1 MRQMDPLLAAV
12 MAGTPKALEQFQ
24 ATYTPLVRYVVSPF
38 LSDPRDR
45 EECISDVFLLVW
57 QNLTRFDPAKG
68 SLTTWLT
75 VLARN
80 TALNRRRAERRHQG
94 HAPLEER
101 MEAPEDTPEEALM
114 RKERSQAL
122 QEALEDLSGVE
133 RDLFLRKYYYRQS
146 TQQISREMGQSLR
159 AVEGKL
165 YRIRKRLQRQLG
177 GDRYE

>member
-1 MRQMDPLLAAV
+1 MRQTDPLLAAV
-12 MAGTPKALEQFQ
+12 KAGAPKALEQFQ
-24 ATYTPLVRYVVSPF
+24 TTYTPLVRYVVSPF
-38 LSDPRDR
+38 LPDPRDR

-57 QNLTRFDPAKG
+57 QHLARFDPAKG

-75 VLARN
+75 VIARN

-94 HAPLEER
+94 HAPLEDW
-101 MEAPEDTPEEALM
+101 MEAPEDTPEEALI
-114 RKERSQAL
+114 RRERSQAL
-122 QEALEDLSGVE
+122 LEALEDLSGAE

-146 TQQISREMGQSLR
+146 TGQISRETGQSLR

-165 YRIRKRLQRQLG
+165 YRIRRRLRRQLG

>member
-1 MRQMDPLLAAV
+1 MNHPDPLLAAV
-12 MAGTPKALEQFQ
+12 QAGTPQAMEKFQ
-24 ATYTPLVRYVVSPF
+24 ATYTPLVRYIVSPF

-57 QNLTRFDPAKG
+57 QHISRFDPGKG

-75 VLARN
+75 AIARN
-80 TALNRRRAERRHQG
+80 AALNRSRTEHRHQG
-94 HAPLEER
+94 HTSLEAW

-114 RKERSQAL
+114 RKERRQAL
-122 QEALEDLSGVE
+122 QEALGDLSGAE

-146 TQQISREMGQSLR
+146 TGQISRETGQSLR

-177 GDRYE
+177 GDGHE